1 MSYSEHPKVR
11 YETRL
16 APEGERIRAV
26 ILGQHPTRVRALAEL
41 INGDGQGVLNVV
53 AGVSD
58 ILDCGVVLN
67 AQIPR
72 VDLLICGG
80 YFDLEDIKDMLFQVA
95 NSELRL
101 IKVPDGL
108 MMEGGGPPAVKAW
121 IYEQIRNNEFTQASQ
136 PLRQ

>member
-1 MSYSEHPKVR
+1 MIAIEEHPKVR
-11 YETRL
+11 YDTRL
-16 APEGERIRAV
+16 APEGEPIRAV
-26 ILGQHPTRVRALAEL
+26 ILGQHPSRVQAIAGL
-41 INGDGQGVLNVV
+41 INGDGQGVLNIV

-80 YFDLEDIKDMLFQVA
+80 YFELLDVCDMLAQVD
-95 NSELRL
+95 NPHLRF

-121 IYEQIRNNEFTQASQ
+121 IYEQIRNNDYT
-136 PLRQ
+136 PLRP

>member
-1 MSYSEHPKVR
+1 MSYPEHPKVR
-11 YETRL
+11 FETRL
-16 APEGERIRAV
+16 APEGEPIRAV
-26 ILGQHPTRVRALAEL
+26 ILGQHPTRVRAIAEL
-41 INGDGQGVLNVV
+41 INGDGSGVLNIV

-80 YFDLEDIKDMLFQVA
+80 YFDLEDIKDVLFQVE
-95 NSELRL
+95 NPDLRL
-101 IKVPDGL
+101 LKVPDGL

-136 PLRQ
+136 PLQQ

>member
-1 MSYSEHPKVR
+1 MALAEHPKQR

-16 APEGERIRAV
+16 APEGTPVRAV
-26 ILGQHPTRVRALAEL
+26 VLGQHPSRVQAIAGL
-41 INGDGQGVLNVV
+41 INGDDNRAVQIV
-53 AGVSD
+53 AGTSD

-67 AQIPR
+67 AQIPK

-80 YFDLEDIKDMLFQVA
+80 YFELIDVRDMLAQVD
-95 NSELRL
+95 NPDLRF

-121 IYEQIRNNEFTQASQ
+121 IFEQIRNNDFT
-136 PLRQ
+136 PI